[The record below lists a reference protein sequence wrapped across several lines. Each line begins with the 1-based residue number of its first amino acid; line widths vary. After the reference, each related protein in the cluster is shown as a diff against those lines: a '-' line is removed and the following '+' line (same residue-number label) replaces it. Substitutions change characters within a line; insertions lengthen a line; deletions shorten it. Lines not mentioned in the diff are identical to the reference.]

1 MALKTSVKNNDTL
14 DELLK
19 KYNLELVIEPKTQ
32 KETKKEKK

>member
-32 KETKKEKK
+32 KENPRRQK

>member
-19 KYNLELVIEPKTQ
+19 KYNLELVIETKTQ
-32 KETKKEKK
+32 KENKKEKK